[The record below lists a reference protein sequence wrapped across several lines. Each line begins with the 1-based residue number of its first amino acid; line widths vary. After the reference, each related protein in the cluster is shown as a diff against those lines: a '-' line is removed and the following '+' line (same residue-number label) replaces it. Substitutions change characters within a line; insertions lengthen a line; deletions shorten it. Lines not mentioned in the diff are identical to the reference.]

1 MSLGWFDD
9 IANAEVYFTN
19 ERLVTTA
26 WDALD
31 PDDDDTTKQEKVIK
45 NAYNRIYYDP
55 RYDVPTYAT
64 ATAAQLVILKKVNGE
79 MAYYL
84 AQHLED
90 EDKRKGLQ
98 AQAVIDAGI
107 VKESYS
113 KDDLM
118 KLPIPP
124 FVEALLE
131 TEGFTTEKA
140 FGMVDID
147 RDENESVDEKVD
159 EF

>member
-1 MSLGWFDD
+1 MSLGWFSNLADG
-9 IANAEVYFTN
+9 ESYFTN

-26 WDALD
+26 WDALTD
-31 PDDDDTTKQEKVIK
+31 AQKNKAIK
-45 NAYNRIYYDP
+45 MAYNRIYYSP
-55 RYDVPTYAT
+55 KYDVPTYAD
-64 ATAAQLVILKKVNGE
+64 ASAAQLTKLKKVNGE

-90 EDKRKGLQ
+90 EDRRKGLQ
-98 AQAVIDAGI
+98 AQAVTDAGI
-107 VKESYS
+107 VKESYN

-118 KLPIPP
+118 SLPVPP
-124 FVEALLE
+124 FVDALLKD
-131 TEGFTTEKA
+131 FKTEKA

-147 RDENESVDEKVD
+147 RDEDESVDEKVD

>member
-9 IANAEVYFTN
+9 IADAEAYFTA
-19 ERLVTTA
+19 ERLITTA
-26 WDALD
+26 WDALFGYS
-31 PDDDDTTKQEKVIK
+31 DDAVLQEKAII

-55 RYDVPTYAT
+55 RYDVPTYAA
-64 ATAAQLVILKKVNGE
+64 ATDAQKVILKKVNGE

-84 AQHLED
+84 AQHLDD
-90 EDKRKGLQ
+90 EDRRKGLQ
-98 AQAVIDAGI
+98 AQAVIKAGI
-107 VKESYS
+107 VEEDYS

-118 KLPIPP
+118 ALPVPP

-131 TEGFTTEKA
+131 AEGFTTEKA

-147 RDENESVDEKVD
+147 RDEDESVDKKVD
-159 EF
+159 DF